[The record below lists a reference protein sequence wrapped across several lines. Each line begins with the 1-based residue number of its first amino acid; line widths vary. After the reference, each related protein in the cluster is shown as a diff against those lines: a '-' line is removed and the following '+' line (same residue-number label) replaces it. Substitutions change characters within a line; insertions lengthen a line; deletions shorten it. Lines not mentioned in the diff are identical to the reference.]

1 MFNKITSFQ
10 IDRNNI
16 EILDNELV
24 KTASEIILPE
34 GHEYDPDFVYMKVR
48 AVSAGE
54 YWGCN
59 KNADF
64 FPEEELKKNYKTFFD
79 AHVFKNHENKEV
91 EKAIGD
97 VLDAVWN
104 DEMKYVELFIR
115 VDKRIAPTIARGF
128 EKGFMTDVS
137 MGCKIDH
144 SICSICG
151 NSAKT
156 QSQYCDHIKY
166 EKHKVR
172 DDGRKVYE
180 ININPRFHDISA
192 VLNGAD
198 RTAKMTG
205 LFISGTKVA
214 YHEEESL
221 EKCASTLEDALADE
235 FDIEKEAG
243 FINPVGYLNHRIKEN
258 KEIKK
263 RKKAEKDKAV
273 EDMLNA
279 ELDEV
284 IRRQTANPNNTKVY
298 NLGGNTNSRQPQH
311 QIGTWYVQN
320 HKQASVDLFDFEPLF
335 SKTAS
340 TKVTKKASELEKV
353 AEIKKRIKGN
363 ILAVA
368 QSRAELAEQER
379 IDEAAKKIVV
389 EQGISPLSEGA
400 MNRFADGINRL
411 SDSEEV
417 MAEQV
422 LTTALKMLS
431 LAGVNLTPH
440 EFIHIMKRVIGIP
453 QVKVVRVCPEH
464 IDRSKVLHDF
474 ALNTSI
480 NRRFMRNINLPTVF
494 NIIKGIHGK
503 QLSTMGERKAYAPA
517 TIIIQKVASC
527 DRVARPE
534 VPGLNLED
542 KVLKL
547 ASEIIEER
555 SLHLPHITKRA
566 MVAECE
572 VEMEK
577 EAEEDLSII
586 DHYYDFLV
594 DVPAEKVASEH
605 VHEAIERLAYGSY
618 QNLVAEYTDS
628 PEFNGDLYRFAN
640 EIGIDNESME
650 KCAKNIAKSMNAGLG
665 TYLYSQY
672 QNVKAREGRPQSTLN
687 RTMAEN
693 PTASAIGATI
703 ATKAIL
709 DRKPAVQKNVAA
721 AKREVKKAVKGAGR
735 KVLKY
740 MAKTADENI
749 ELYLDGELDVV
760 EDNLQ
765 DIDIFKDSVITTKM
779 AMEYTP
785 KQIELIKTASIM
797 YAQGRQDLC
806 DNLLSIE
813 GLGYDAVNN
822 FLQVCEDTLFEE
834 LEKKASI
841 GKVVGTI
848 AGKATKAIGNL
859 ATKAAPAAKKVSA
872 GIKNVGSQVGSAV
885 ASNATPG
892 MKNVANKVRAGVKEV
907 KNDISKLSPVGKVGL
922 GMTAVGTGIGVKNSL
937 DNKRKFNEIHQGVT
951 NQQQ

>member
-221 EKCASTLEDALADE
+221 EKCASTLADALFDE
-235 FDIEKEAG
+235 
-243 FINPVGYLNHRIKEN
+243 PRIDYHYNSQSN
-258 KEIKK
+258 KEVNYS
-263 RKKAEKDKAV
+263 E
-273 EDMLNA
+273 N
-279 ELDEV
+279 
-284 IRRQTANPNNTKVY
+284 
-298 NLGGNTNSRQPQH
+298 
-311 QIGTWYVQN
+311 
-320 HKQASVDLFDFEPLF
+320 VDLFDSEPLF

-389 EQGISPLSEGA
+389 EQGITPLSEGA

-431 LAGVNLTPH
+431 LAGVNLTPP
-440 EFIHIMKRVIGIP
+440 EFIHIMKRVIGVP
-453 QVKVVRVCPEH
+453 QAKVVRVCPEH

-480 NRRFMRNINLPTVF
+480 NRRFMRNINLPTMF

-527 DRVARPE
+527 DGVARPE

-555 SLHLPHITKRA
+555 SLHLPHMTKRA

-572 VEMEK
+572 KEMEK
-577 EAEEDLSII
+577 EAGEDLSII

-628 PEFNGDLYRFAN
+628 PEFSGDLYRFAN

-721 AKREVKKAVKGAGR
+721 AKRGIKKAVKGVGR
-735 KVLKY
+735 KALKY

-765 DIDIFKDSVITTKM
+765 DIDIFKDSVITTKL

-841 GKVVGTI
+841 GKVLGTV

-859 ATKAAPAAKKVSA
+859 ATKAAPAVKKVST

-892 MKNVANKVRAGVKEV
+892 MKDMGNKVKTGFNNV
-907 KNDISKLSPVGKVGL
+907 KNDVKGMSTAGKVGL
-922 GMTAVGTGIGVKNSL
+922 GASVIGTGIGIKNSL

>member
-221 EKCASTLEDALADE
+221 EKCASTLADALFDE
-235 FDIEKEAG
+235 
-243 FINPVGYLNHRIKEN
+243 PRIDYHYNSQSN
-258 KEIKK
+258 KEVNYS
-263 RKKAEKDKAV
+263 E
-273 EDMLNA
+273 N
-279 ELDEV
+279 
-284 IRRQTANPNNTKVY
+284 
-298 NLGGNTNSRQPQH
+298 
-311 QIGTWYVQN
+311 
-320 HKQASVDLFDFEPLF
+320 VDLFDSEPLF

-389 EQGISPLSEGA
+389 GQGIAPLSEGA

-431 LAGVNLTPH
+431 LAGVNLTPP
-440 EFIHIMKRVIGIP
+440 EFIHIMKRVIGVP
-453 QVKVVRVCPEH
+453 QSKVVRVCPSH

-480 NRRFMRNINLPTVF
+480 NRRFMRNINLPTMF

-527 DRVARPE
+527 DGVARPE

-572 VEMEK
+572 MEMEK
-577 EAEEDLSII
+577 EAEENLSII
-586 DHYYDFLV
+586 DHYYDFLI

-618 QNLVAEYTDS
+618 QNLVAEYTES
-628 PEFNGDLYRFAN
+628 PEFSGDLYRFAN
-640 EIGIDNESME
+640 ELGIDNESME

-721 AKREVKKAVKGAGR
+721 AKREIKKAVKGAGR

-859 ATKAAPAAKKVSA
+859 ATKAAPAVKKVST
-872 GIKNVGSQVGSAV
+872 GIKNVGSQAGSAV